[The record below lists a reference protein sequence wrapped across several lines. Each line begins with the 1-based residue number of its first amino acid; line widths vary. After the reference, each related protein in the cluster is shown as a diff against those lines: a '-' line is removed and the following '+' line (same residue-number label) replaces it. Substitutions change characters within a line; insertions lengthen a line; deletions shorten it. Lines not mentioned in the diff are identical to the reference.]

1 MNLIYEN
8 NNSVCPELCEEIIN
22 LFEKN
27 KNKRDG
33 LTLGGVNKKVKDT
46 TDLTLN
52 KTDSEWSE
60 IFIFLESELTNNCN
74 SKAGSNKSYKKKC
87 YQSLLRKKP
96 ECEGQTTFFG
106 KFDFEKTKKCL
117 NTN

>member
-1 MNLIYEN
+1 MFNIFHFELFDFIYFTYSDFDITPSNLYKD
-8 NNSVCPELCEEIIN
+8 
-22 LFEKN
+22 FEKN
-27 KNKRDG
+27 KYD
-33 LTLGGVNKKVKDT
+33 KKN
-46 TDLTLN
+46 L
-52 KTDSEWSE
+52 SQ
-60 IFIFLESELTNNCN
+60 SELTNNCN

-117 NTN
+117 KTDSLVLVPNH